1 VDFFLI
7 LSVQVRLS
15 ATSLSEVALKVWQAP
30 CTLSASV
37 GPASQTELSASAA
50 LALCVQTRAPMRLD
64 VVHEREDALSL
75 GSVDRNEQHEDHKA
89 EHVALMCEF

>member
-1 VDFFLI
+1 M
-7 LSVQVRLS
+7 
-15 ATSLSEVALKVWQAP
+15 A
-30 CTLSASV
+30 
-37 GPASQTELSASAA
+37 
-50 LALCVQTRAPMRLD
+50 RAPMRLD

>member
-1 VDFFLI
+1 MWFKLVAVVVPHHHR
-7 LSVQVRLS
+7 VQVL
-15 ATSLSEVALKVWQAP
+15 LL
-30 CTLSASV
+30 
-37 GPASQTELSASAA
+37 
-50 LALCVQTRAPMRLD
+50 QTRARIRLD

>member
-1 VDFFLI
+1 MWFKLVAVVVPHHHR
-7 LSVQVRLS
+7 VQVVL
-15 ATSLSEVALKVWQAP
+15 L
-30 CTLSASV
+30 
-37 GPASQTELSASAA
+37 
-50 LALCVQTRAPMRLD
+50 QTRAPSMRLD